1 MNKEEKQLAD
11 AYDSGELNL
20 HPPSDELLKL
30 LREAG
35 ENTFKK
41 DKRINIRLS
50 SHDLLGIQRKAA
62 RKGVPYQALIAGLIH
77 QYVEGDFQEATRW
90 AEITKSLG
98 HTNLDLCGIECD
110 GATYHSHPI
119 ARDRDRIRQEILE
132 NRGWDIFRI
141 WSTDWYRNRRL
152 EVERLL
158 GYLRQRSGGNVTKI
172 NN

>member
-1 MNKEEKQLAD
+1 MNKEEKQLAN

-77 QYVEGDFQEATRW
+77 QYVEGDFQEAT
-90 AEITKSLG
+90 K
-98 HTNLDLCGIECD
+98 
-110 GATYHSHPI
+110 
-119 ARDRDRIRQEILE
+119 
-132 NRGWDIFRI
+132 
-141 WSTDWYRNRRL
+141 
-152 EVERLL
+152 
-158 GYLRQRSGGNVTKI
+158 
-172 NN
+172 

>member
-1 MNKEEKQLAD
+1 MSWENNEIMWKSKEMNKEEKQLAD

-98 HTNLDLCGIECD
+98 HTNLDHTPQKSRDSAPSNGRIIV
-110 GATYHSHPI
+110 SHDPFLSRK
-119 ARDRDRIRQEILE
+119 AA
-132 NRGWDIFRI
+132 
-141 WSTDWYRNRRL
+141 
-152 EVERLL
+152 
-158 GYLRQRSGGNVTKI
+158 
-172 NN
+172 